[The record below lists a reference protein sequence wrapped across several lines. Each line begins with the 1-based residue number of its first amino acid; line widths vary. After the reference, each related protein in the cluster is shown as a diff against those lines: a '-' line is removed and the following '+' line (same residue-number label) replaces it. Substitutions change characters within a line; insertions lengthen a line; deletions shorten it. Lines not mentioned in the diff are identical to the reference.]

1 MDSKC
6 LRVVQIICGVSYTI
20 MIWSKGDEKYN
31 RIKRGLLFY
40 YY

>member
-20 MIWSKGDEKYN
+20 LCYGQME
-31 RIKRGLLFY
+31 IKNIIV
-40 YY
+40 